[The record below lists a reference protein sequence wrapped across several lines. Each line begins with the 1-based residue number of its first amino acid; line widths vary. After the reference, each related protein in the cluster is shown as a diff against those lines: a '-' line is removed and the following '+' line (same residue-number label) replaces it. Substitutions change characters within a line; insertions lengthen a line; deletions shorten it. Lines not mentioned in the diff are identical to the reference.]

1 MSKFSKNKKKPQ
13 PAISTAS
20 LPDIVFMLLF
30 FFMVTTVFKE
40 QDSKLS
46 VTKPKATEITEL
58 DRQSKQIYFWIGKP
72 TNPQYGTDFR
82 VQLDD
87 ALVPNMSAIG
97 SYLKERRATDLSEVW
112 DEVINNFK
120 VDQKVN
126 MRVVR
131 NVQEELRNED
141 ALKVAYSAD
150 LKR

>member
-1 MSKFSKNKKKPQ
+1 MSKFSKNKKKKQ

-40 QDSKLS
+40 QDSKLT
-46 VTKPKATEITEL
+46 VNKPKATEITEL
-58 DRQSKQIYFWIGKP
+58 DRQSKQIYYWIGKP
-72 TNPQYGTDFR
+72 TNTEYGTDFR

-87 ALVPNMSAIG
+87 ALVPNMAAIRA
-97 SYLKERRATDLSEVW
+97 YLKERRATDLSEIW
-112 DEVINNFK
+112 GEVINNFK

-150 LKR
+150 MKR